1 MKEQKWLLIGVGAAV
16 LVGFL
21 FRIVFEIS
29 FFRSFTSSMSI
40 GFLFGVPFIMGFI
53 TVFFAEKKELENVT
67 ISIFTPWI
75 SIFGLLVI
83 TLLFNTEGWACWM
96 MALPVFLV
104 SASFGGYFAHKYRE
118 WTNNRN
124 NGIQLS
130 LIVLLPFMI
139 VPLENLAGSS
149 STTYKAYTEIEIH
162 ASKEQ
167 IWGNVTRVRAIK
179 QKQDSAYFT
188 RFLGFPRPIQAVLD
202 TEAVG
207 GKRKAIFDKGLIFD
221 EQVTAY
227 EPFKLMTFTIHAD
240 PYTIPSTTMD
250 KHIVIGGEYFDVLNG
265 TYILEPEGSGLY
277 KLRLYSNFKLHTT
290 FNFYAHIWAVWIM
303 RDIQQNILKVIK
315 DRSESNT

>member
-1 MKEQKWLLIGVGAAV
+1 
-16 LVGFL
+16 
-21 FRIVFEIS
+21 
-29 FFRSFTSSMSI
+29 MSI

-53 TVFFAEKKELENVT
+53 TVFFAEKRDLENVT
-67 ISIFTPWI
+67 TSMFTPWV
-75 SIFGLLVI
+75 SIFALLIVTI
-83 TLLFNTEGWACWM
+83 LFNTEGWACWI
-96 MALPVFLV
+96 MALPVFLI
-104 SASFGGYFAHKYRE
+104 SASFGGYFARKYRE
-118 WTNNRN
+118 WTNKRN
-124 NGIQLS
+124 NGIKLS
-130 LIVLLPFMI
+130 LIVLIPFMI
-139 VPLENLAGSS
+139 VPLENLAGRSL
-149 STTYKAYTEIEIH
+149 TTYKAYTEIEIH

-227 EPFKLMTFTIHAD
+227 EPFKLMSFTIHAN

-250 KHIVIGGEYFDVLNG
+250 KHIVIGGEFFDVLNG
-265 TYILEPEGSGLY
+265 TYILEPAGNGEY

-290 FNFYAHIWAVWIM
+290 FNFYAHIWAEWIM
-303 RDIQQNILKVIK
+303 RDIQKNILKIIK
-315 DRSESNT
+315 ERSESNT